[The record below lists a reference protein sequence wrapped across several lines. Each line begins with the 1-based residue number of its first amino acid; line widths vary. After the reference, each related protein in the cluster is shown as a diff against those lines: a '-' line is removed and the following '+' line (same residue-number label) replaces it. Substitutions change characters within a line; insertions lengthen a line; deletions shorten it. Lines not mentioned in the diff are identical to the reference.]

1 MVKLSVQKGASLAH
15 DIGGVSEDHE
25 IHLGN
30 WHHGK
35 VATHGG
41 YQKKHS
47 RKYFQV
53 IFVFIL

>member
-1 MVKLSVQKGASLAH
+1 MMADRIEEKKSLGAAKHGRGRVNRAH
-15 DIGGVSEDHE
+15 DIGGVSGDHE

-41 YQKKHS
+41 
-47 RKYFQV
+47 
-53 IFVFIL
+53 